1 MKAKHVFVAAIVV
14 VVLFML
20 KNTEGYADWPTQVLA
35 SEQANDTYL
44 EALLKRMGYAGKR
57 VDGPDVNRMESTRL
71 AQTLDRNGYR
81 SQAATPLIQL
91 GSEQSGAP
99 SFAARSTTR
108 PLISYEVI
116 VAGLVGLA
124 LLLAVARG

>member
-1 MKAKHVFVAAIVV
+1 MKAKYLFVAAIVV
-14 VVLFML
+14 VVLFTL

-44 EALLKRMGYAGKR
+44 EALLKRLGYAGKR

-71 AQTLDRNGYR
+71 TRTLDQNGYR

-91 GSEQSGAP
+91 GTEQS
-99 SFAARSTTR
+99 FATSSAKPT
-108 PLISYEVI
+108 PMISYELI
-116 VAGLVGLA
+116 VAGVVGLA